1 MNPAP
6 SDRPAPARVL
16 ILTASVGAGHDR
28 PAETLTEQLREE
40 EPEIDVVV
48 ADGLAAMGRAVVAV
62 SESAPRVVFFR
73 FDWLWDLGFW
83 AFARFAPTR
92 RATQAILMRFG
103 AEGLLRLVRVHRP
116 DVVVSTYPQ
125 TTEVLGRLRR
135 GGRLDVPVCAAVT
148 DLSALWY
155 WATPGAD
162 VHLVTHPESVEEVR
176 AIAGPTARVYCVTGF
191 TDRAFLEP
199 RSADEARSALGLPDQ
214 GAIVLVSGGGW
225 GVGRLDTAVE
235 TALGLPQVR
244 AVVCLCGRN
253 DALRERLRQ
262 RFGAEPRVQVEGF
275 TEQMA
280 EWLAAGDA
288 LVHSTAGLTI
298 LEALIR
304 ACPPISF
311 GWGRGHI
318 RMNNAAFL
326 RFGLAAVAETEAE
339 LASALAR
346 ALETRPA
353 PDLTYAERITAASV
367 VLAEARDRAG
377 RSEDDARRRHE
388 RERNDEHRAAERSVA
403 PVLSADE
410 RREKHGDGDLHRHHG
425 GPDA

>member
-1 MNPAP
+1 MNAMPP
-6 SDRPAPARVL
+6 RVL
-16 ILTASVGAGHDR
+16 IVTASVGAGHDR
-28 PAETLTEQLREE
+28 PAETLTAQLREE
-40 EPEIDVVV
+40 EREVDVVV
-48 ADGLAAMGRAVVAV
+48 ADGLAAMGPAVVAV

-92 RATQAILMRFG
+92 HATQAILMRFG
-103 AEGLLRLVRVHRP
+103 ADGILRLIRAHRP
-116 DVVVSTYPQ
+116 DVVVSMYPH

-135 GGRLDVPVCAAVT
+135 SGRLDVPVCAAVT

-162 VHLVTHPESVEEVR
+162 VHLVTHPESVAEVR
-176 AIAGPTARVYCVTGF
+176 AIAGAAARVSSVTGF

-199 RSADEARSALGLPDQ
+199 RSQREARGALGLPSE

-225 GVGRLDTAVE
+225 GVGRLGAAIE
-235 TALGLPQVR
+235 TALGRPEVR
-244 AVVCLCGRN
+244 VVVCLCGRN
-253 DALRERLRQ
+253 EELRERLRQ
-262 RFGAEPRVQVEGF
+262 RFRAEPRVRVEGF

-280 EWLAAGDA
+280 EWLAASDA

-304 ACPPISF
+304 GCPPISF

-318 RMNNAAFL
+318 RMNNDAFR
-326 RFGLAAVAETEAE
+326 RFGLAAVAETQTE

-353 PDLTYAERITAASV
+353 PDLAYAERVSAASV
-367 VLAEARDRAG
+367 VLAEARDRARRG
-377 RSEDDARRRHE
+377 EDDARRRHE
-388 RERNDEHRAAERSVA
+388 DERQDEHAAAERGTA
-403 PVLSADE
+403 PVLSTDE
-410 RREKHGDGDLHRHHG
+410 RGEEHGNGDLHRHHG
-425 GPDA
+425 RPDA